1 MIFKGEF
8 MKIKKILMII
18 ILSSALFNSLAF
30 TQYNNNEKQLIE
42 ACKNGDLESAKK
54 LIRTGTDVNTKDSE
68 KVSAL
73 MYAVKSGNLDLIKEL
88 VRFGADIDY
97 YYASYDDRGKN
108 VNIDIAFFAIENGN
122 NDIIEY
128 LLSKGANPNDF
139 LFFAIYKN
147 DINRVKEFIKEG
159 ADADY
164 YLPYASERGNV
175 IIMQELIKSGA
186 KDFNNSLRRAI
197 FEYIYQEIDNSEAI
211 IELIKRGADIN
222 MTLSIDISETDNY
235 SRYIQVPIFFYA
247 IQTKNYNIVKAF
259 LDKGVKLE
267 GTNSRN
273 QTVLMAAVISNNA
286 DIVREILKKDK
297 SLLKQEIKN
306 ETILTWAIKNHEGF
320 NYSYNYKVDAK
331 VIDALLEAGADYNA
345 KNYYGKNALMTA
357 ASEGRE
363 DIIEVL
369 EKYGA

>member
-1 MIFKGEF
+1 
-8 MKIKKILMII
+8 MKITKILII
-18 ILSSALFNSLAF
+18 IIFSLALFNSLAF
-30 TQYNNNEKQLIE
+30 TQYNEKALIE
-42 ACKNGDLESAKK
+42 ACKKGDLETAKT
-54 LIRTGTDVNTKDSE
+54 LIRTGTDVNTKDGE

-88 VRFGADIDY
+88 VRFGADIGY
-97 YYASYDDRGKN
+97 YYGSSDDRGKS
-108 VNIDIAFFAIENGN
+108 VNIDIAFFALESGN
-122 NDIIEY
+122 NAIIEY

-147 DINRVKEFIKEG
+147 DINRVKEFIKKG
-159 ADADY
+159 ADPNY

-175 IIMQELIKSGA
+175 AVMQELIKSGA

-211 IELIKRGADIN
+211 IELIKSGADIN
-222 MTLSIDISETDNY
+222 MTLSIDVSETDNY
-235 SRYIQVPIFFYA
+235 SYYIQVPIFFYA

-267 GTNSRN
+267 GTNSDN
-273 QTVLMAAVISNNA
+273 QTVIMAAIITNNA

-297 SLLKQEIKN
+297 SLLEEEIED
-306 ETILTWAIKNHEGF
+306 ETILTWAIKNNRGF
-320 NYSYNYKVDAK
+320 RYDYNYSVDAK

-345 KNYYGKNALMTA
+345 ENSDGKNALMVA
-357 ASEGRE
+357 ASMGRE
-363 DIIEVL
+363 DIIELL

>member
-1 MIFKGEF
+1 MRIFKILIIMIFSF
-8 MKIKKILMII
+8 T
-18 ILSSALFNSLAF
+18 LFNSLAF
-30 TQYNNNEKQLIE
+30 AQYNYDEKALIE
-42 ACKNGDLESAKK
+42 ACKKGDLETAKK
-54 LIRTGTDVNTKDSE
+54 LIRTGTDVNTKDDE
-68 KVSAL
+68 RVSAL
-73 MYAVKSGNLDLIKEL
+73 MYAIKSGNLDLIKEL
-88 VRFGADIDY
+88 VRFGADIGY
-97 YYASYDDRGKN
+97 YYGSSDDRGKS
-108 VNIDIAFFAIENGN
+108 VNIDIAFFALESGR

-147 DINRVKEFIKEG
+147 DINRVKEFISKG
-159 ADADY
+159 ADDNY

-175 IIMQELIKSGA
+175 AVMQELIISGA

-211 IELIKRGADIN
+211 IELIKSGADIN

-235 SRYIQVPIFFYA
+235 SYYVQVPIFFYA
-247 IQTKNYNIVKAF
+247 MQTKNYNIVNAF

-267 GTNSRN
+267 GTNSN
-273 QTVLMAAVISNNA
+273 EQTVIMASIVSNNA
-286 DIVREILKKDK
+286 DIVREVLKKNK
-297 SLLKQEIKN
+297 SLLEEEIED
-306 ETILTWAIKNHEGF
+306 ETILTWAIKNNRGF
-320 NYSYNYKVDAK
+320 RYDYNYSVDVK
-331 VIDALLEAGADYNA
+331 VIDALLEAGADYNT
-345 KNYYGKNALMTA
+345 KNSEGKNALMVA

>member
-1 MIFKGEF
+1 
-8 MKIKKILMII
+8 MKITKILITII
-18 ILSSALFNSLAF
+18 FSLALFNSF
-30 TQYNNNEKQLIE
+30 GFSQYNNDEKTLIE
-42 ACKNGDLESAKK
+42 ACKKGDLETAKK
-54 LIRTGTDVNTKDSE
+54 LIRTGTDVNTKDD
-68 KVSAL
+68 KRVSAL

-88 VRFGADIDY
+88 VRFGADIGY
-97 YYASYDDRGKN
+97 YYGSSDDRGKS

-147 DINRVKEFIKEG
+147 DINRVKEFIKKG
-159 ADADY
+159 ADANY

-175 IIMQELIKSGA
+175 AIMQELIKAGA
-186 KDFNNSLRRAI
+186 DDFNNSLRRAI
-197 FEYIYQEIDNSEAI
+197 FEYIYQDIDNSEAI
-211 IELIKRGADIN
+211 IELIKRNADIN
-222 MTLSIDISETDNY
+222 MTLSVDISETDNY
-235 SRYIQVPIFFYA
+235 SYYIQVPIFFYA

-267 GTNSRN
+267 GTNRYN
-273 QTVLMAAVISNNA
+273 QTVIMAAIITNNA

-297 SLLKQEIKN
+297 SLLEEDIEN
-306 ETILTWAIKNHEGF
+306 ETVLTWAIKNHRGF
-320 NYSYNYKVDAK
+320 RYNDNYSVDVK

-345 KNYYGKNALMTA
+345 KNSDGKNALMTA

-363 DIIEVL
+363 DIIELL

>member
-1 MIFKGEF
+1 
-8 MKIKKILMII
+8 MKITKILII
-18 ILSSALFNSLAF
+18 IIFSLALFNSFAF
-30 TQYNNNEKQLIE
+30 SQYSNNEKELIE
-42 ACKNGDLESAKK
+42 ACKNGDLETAKK
-54 LIRTGTDVNTKDSE
+54 LIRTGTDVNTKDNE

-73 MYAVKSGNLDLIKEL
+73 MYAVKSGNLDLVKEL
-88 VRFGADIDY
+88 VRFGADIGY

-108 VNIDIAFFAIENGN
+108 INIDIAFFSIENGN

-147 DINRVKEFIKEG
+147 DINRVKEFIKKG

-175 IIMQELIKSGA
+175 LIMQELIKAGA
-186 KDFNNSLRRAI
+186 DDFNNSLRRAI

-211 IELIKRGADIN
+211 IELIKSGADIN
-222 MTLSIDISETDNY
+222 MTLSIDVSETDNY
-235 SRYIQVPIFFYA
+235 SLYVQVPIFFYA

-267 GTNSRN
+267 GTNSDN
-273 QTVLMAAVISNNA
+273 QTVIMAAIISNNA
-286 DIVREILKKDK
+286 DIVRDILKKDK
-297 SLLKQEIKN
+297 RLLEAEIED
-306 ETILTWAIKNHEGF
+306 ETLLTWAIKNNKGF
-320 NYSYNYKVDAK
+320 SYNYNYSVDVK

-345 KNYYGKNALMTA
+345 KNSDGKNALMAA
-357 ASEGRE
+357 ASMGRE
-363 DIIEVL
+363 DIIELL